1 MSLLYLRARPILAFN
16 ENDSLHRKYYYEFMT
31 TRSWGHCPVRF
42 MAEALNTSL
51 VYHINERMLAYYV
64 KQEFAKRIAKPK
76 PKGASGAVRKKQPIQ
91 AKTGTVKKSVSK
103 KTKAL

>member
-1 MSLLYLRARPILAFN
+1 
-16 ENDSLHRKYYYEFMT
+16 
-31 TRSWGHCPVRF
+31 
-42 MAEALNTSL
+42 
-51 VYHINERMLAYYV
+51 MLAYYV